1 LTPFIEKAHP
11 EYKQLRRN
19 SMSEKKEF
27 VNGLIVKAP
36 HEKAPSFVKA
46 NISIKR
52 EELIEW
58 LNSQQGDW
66 VNVDIKESQG
76 GKWYAEVNDW
86 KPEGTRVGGQGE
98 RGDAPHEGDGEQD
111 LPF

>member
-1 LTPFIEKAHP
+1 
-11 EYKQLRRN
+11 
-19 SMSEKKEF
+19 MSDNKKF
-27 VNGLIVKAP
+27 VNGLIVKKP
-36 HEKAPSFVKA
+36 NEKAPDFIKA

-52 EELIEW
+52 EDLIEW

-86 KPEGTRVGGQGE
+86 KPKQEQVGGQGE
-98 RGDAPHEGDGEQD
+98 RGDAPHEGDDGD
-111 LPF
+111 PMPF

>member
-1 LTPFIEKAHP
+1 
-11 EYKQLRRN
+11 
-19 SMSEKKEF
+19 MSEKVF

-36 HEKAPSFVKA
+36 HEKAPDFIKA
-46 NISIKR
+46 NLSIKR

-58 LNSQQGDW
+58 LNSRQGDW

-86 KPEGTRVGGQGE
+86 KPEEKVGGQGE
-98 RGDAPHEGDGEQD
+98 RNDSPEGGEPDD
-111 LPF
+111 LPFS